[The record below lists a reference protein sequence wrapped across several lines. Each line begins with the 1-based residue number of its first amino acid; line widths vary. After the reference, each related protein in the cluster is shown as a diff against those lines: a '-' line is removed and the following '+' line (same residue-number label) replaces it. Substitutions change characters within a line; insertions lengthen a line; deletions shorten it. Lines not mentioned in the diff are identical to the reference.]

1 MKTLAIALLTA
12 LLAQAQAQ
20 ASHAFRG
27 TVTAVDAAAK
37 RLTISNEAI
46 EGWMGSMT
54 MAYAVDN
61 PDILVRLQPGDRV
74 TATVLDGDQVL
85 HGVAV
90 AATAPSADT
99 SLRLEDLEKMALA
112 GNPSLAQVQAN
123 VRAATGLTRQAG
135 LYPNPTLGYYGDEIR
150 GGYSGGGKQGGFI
163 SQTIVMG
170 GKLGA
175 ARRVAALRSNEV
187 EAGAQ
192 LQRTRIVNNVRAL
205 FYHVLAAQRM
215 VEVRRNLVK
224 LSGDATQT
232 AGQLANIGMVDRPDI
247 LQAEIEQQQA
257 NLNLR
262 IAEQSLQS
270 AWRMLAAVA
279 GKPDLM
285 PSPLQGELESIPDLN
300 YDQWLANTLR
310 ESPEGKIAQIAV
322 ARAEASLTAAKKVP
336 IPNLEISA
344 NLTNNFEPLE
354 TTHLPKGV
362 QGGAQIGVQIP
373 IFNRNQGSIEAAKNQ
388 IESASQ
394 DLARLKL
401 RLQRELAGIFRDYAA
416 ARLTAVQYR
425 DEMLPRAEQAWKM
438 YRASYQNMAAPYS
451 QVLMTQR
458 TLFQLEADY
467 ILALETAWQSALA
480 IQGFGLMDGLAPP
493 V

>member
-1 MKTLAIALLTA
+1 MKTLGIVLLTA
-12 LLAQAQAQ
+12 LLAQAQA
-20 ASHAFRG
+20 SHTFRG

-46 EGWMGSMT
+46 EGWMAPMT

-61 PDILVRLQPGDRV
+61 PDILIRLKPGDRI
-74 TATVLDGDQVL
+74 TATVLDGDPVL
-85 HGVAV
+85 HSVAV
-90 AATAPSADT
+90 AAPAPSTAT
-99 SLRLEDLEKMALA
+99 SLRLEDLERMALA
-112 GNPSLAQVQAN
+112 GNPSLAQAQAN
-123 VRAATGLTRQAG
+123 VRAATGLARQAG
-135 LYPNPTLGYYGDEIR
+135 LYPNPTVGYYGDEIR

-163 SQTIVMG
+163 SQSIIMG

-175 ARRVAALRSNEV
+175 ARRVAALQASEV

-205 FYHVLAAQRM
+205 FYHVLGAQRM

-224 LSGDATQT
+224 LADDATQT
-232 AGQLANIGMVDRPDI
+232 ASQLANIGMVERPDI

-262 IAEQSLQS
+262 VAEQSLQS

-285 PSPLQGELESIPDLN
+285 PTPLQGELESIPDLN

-310 ESPEGKIAQIAV
+310 ESPEQKIAQIAV
-322 ARAEASLTAAKKVP
+322 TRAEASLTAAKKVP

-344 NLTNNFEPLE
+344 NLTNNFEPLD
-354 TTHLPKGV
+354 TTHLPTGV

-373 IFNRNQGSIEAAKNQ
+373 IFNRNQGSIEAARNQ
-388 IESASQ
+388 IEGARQ
-394 DLARLKL
+394 DLARVKL
-401 RLQRELAGIFRDYAA
+401 RLQRELAGMFRDYDA
-416 ARLTAVQYR
+416 ARVTALQYR
-425 DEMLPRAEQAWKM
+425 DQMLPRAEQAWQM

-467 ILALETAWQSALA
+467 ILALEIAWQNALA

>member
-1 MKTLAIALLTA
+1 MKTLGIVLLTA
-12 LLAQAQAQ
+12 LLAQAQA
-20 ASHAFRG
+20 SHTFRG

-46 EGWMGSMT
+46 EGWMAPMT

-61 PDILVRLQPGDRV
+61 PDILIRLKPGDRI
-74 TATVLDGDQVL
+74 TATVLDGDPVL

-90 AATAPSADT
+90 AAPAPSAGT
-99 SLRLEDLEKMALA
+99 SLRLEDLERMALA
-112 GNPSLAQVQAN
+112 GNPSLAQAQAN
-123 VRAATGLTRQAG
+123 VRAATGLARQAG
-135 LYPNPTLGYYGDEIR
+135 LYPNPTVGYYGDEIR

-163 SQTIVMG
+163 SQSIIMG

-175 ARRVAALRSNEV
+175 ARRVAALQASEV

-205 FYHVLAAQRM
+205 FYHVLGAQRM

-224 LSGDATQT
+224 LADDATQT

-247 LQAEIEQQQA
+247 LLAEIEQQQA

-262 IAEQSLQS
+262 VAEQSLQS

-285 PSPLQGELESIPDLN
+285 PTPLQGELESIPDLN

-310 ESPEGKIAQIAV
+310 ESPEEKIAQIAV
-322 ARAEASLTAAKKVP
+322 TRAEASLTAAKKVP

-344 NLTNNFEPLE
+344 NLTNNFEPLD
-354 TTHLPKGV
+354 TTHLPTGV

-373 IFNRNQGSIEAAKNQ
+373 IFNRNQGSIEAARNQ
-388 IESASQ
+388 IEGARQ
-394 DLARLKL
+394 DLARVKL
-401 RLQRELAGIFRDYAA
+401 RLQRELAGMFRDYAA
-416 ARLTAVQYR
+416 ARLTALQYR
-425 DEMLPRAEQAWKM
+425 DQMLPRAEQAWQM

-467 ILALETAWQSALA
+467 ILALEIAWQNALA